1 MIIDCH
7 IHENKYSS
15 DSKLD
20 FKDAIKRAS
29 AMGID
34 GLCITNHDNNT
45 LRNEIGDSAI
55 IDGLLVIVGA
65 EILTF
70 EGDILVF
77 GLKDIPSEMMGAEDL
92 LNIVKR
98 EKGAAVAA
106 HPFRNNMRGIGNN
119 IRRLSKLLTG
129 VEAFN
134 GSTLHHHNLQ
144 AFNLSNSLNIP
155 CLGCSDSHIVE
166 KVGSF
171 ATDFYGNI
179 RDHKD
184 FVEALRAG
192 NYDPIKWDN
201 KAKTFTSIVGEP
213 ETLVNV
219 LL

>member
-134 GSTLHHHNLQ
+134 GSDRK
-144 AFNLSNSLNIP
+144 S
-155 CLGCSDSHIVE
+155 V
-166 KVGSF
+166 V
-171 ATDFYGNI
+171 
-179 RDHKD
+179 
-184 FVEALRAG
+184 
-192 NYDPIKWDN
+192 
-201 KAKTFTSIVGEP
+201 
-213 ETLVNV
+213 
-219 LL
+219 